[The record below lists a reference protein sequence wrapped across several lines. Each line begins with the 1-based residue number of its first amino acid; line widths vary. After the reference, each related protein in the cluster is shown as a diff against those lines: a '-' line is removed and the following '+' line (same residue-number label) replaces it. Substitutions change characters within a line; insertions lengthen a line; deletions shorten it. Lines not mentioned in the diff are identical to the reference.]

1 VKLYFEVCEYIRPS
15 KTQRKIDKTQSDAL
29 DRHVTYVTVLC
40 E

>member
-1 VKLYFEVCEYIRPS
+1 VKLYFEVCEYRPR

-29 DRHVTYVTVLC
+29 DRRVTYVTVLC